1 MRRLISL
8 AVLLISFSIGSQ
20 ELNCK
25 LVVNAQQTGNENVQ
39 VFKTLEKQLNEFVN
53 NTRWTSKNFKIQER
67 IECSMVINVQNY
79 QSDAFQASIQIQ
91 SARPIYN
98 AFYASSLYNFNDKDF
113 NFNYLEY
120 QNLNFNTTQFESN
133 LVSVIAF
140 HVYMILGMDADSFEL
155 DGGDIYYK
163 QARDIVSYSQQSN
176 FKGWEPPAGGA
187 QTRSALISNVL
198 SPTFKEFHSVLFN
211 YHFNGLDVMVK
222 DVKAAKTALVSSLME
237 LDRLNQRRPNSF
249 LLRVFFDAKADEIS
263 DVFSDGPNVNIA
275 NLVSMLSKV
284 APMYSSKWKN
294 IKF

>member
-155 DGGDIYYK
+155 NGGDIYYK

-176 FKGWEPPAGGA
+176 FKGWEPPTGGA

-211 YHFNGLDVMVK
+211 YHFNGLDVMAK
-222 DVKAAKTALVSSLME
+222 DVKKGKTAIVSSLME
-237 LDRLNQRRPNSF
+237 LESLNKRRPNSF

-263 DVFSDGPNVNIA
+263 DIFSGGPNVNIA
-275 NLVSMLSKV
+275 DLASMLSKV
-284 APMYSSKWKN
+284 APMHSNKWKN

>member
-176 FKGWEPPAGGA
+176 FKGWEPPTGGA

-211 YHFNGLDVMVK
+211 YHFNGLDVMAK
-222 DVKAAKTALVSSLME
+222 DVKKGKTAIVSSLME
-237 LDRLNQRRPNSF
+237 LESLNKRRPNSF

-263 DVFSDGPNVNIA
+263 DIFSGGPNVNIA
-275 NLVSMLSKV
+275 DLASMLSKV
-284 APMYSSKWKN
+284 APMHSNKWKN

>member
-155 DGGDIYYK
+155 NGGDIYYK

-176 FKGWEPPAGGA
+176 FKGWEPPTGGA

-211 YHFNGLDVMVK
+211 YHFNGLDVMAK
-222 DVKAAKTALVSSLME
+222 DVKKGKTAIVSSLME
-237 LDRLNQRRPNSF
+237 LESLNKRRPNSF

-263 DVFSDGPNVNIA
+263 DIFSGGPNVNIA
-275 NLVSMLSKV
+275 DLASMLSKV
-284 APMYSSKWKN
+284 APMHSSKWKN
-294 IKF
+294 I

>member
-155 DGGDIYYK
+155 NGGDIYYK

-176 FKGWEPPAGGA
+176 FKGWEPPTGGA

-211 YHFNGLDVMVK
+211 YHFNGLDVMAK
-222 DVKAAKTALVSSLME
+222 DVKKGKTAIVSSLME
-237 LDRLNQRRPNSF
+237 LESLNKRRPNSF

-263 DVFSDGPNVNIA
+263 DIFSGGPNVNIA
-275 NLVSMLSKV
+275 DLASMLSKV
-284 APMYSSKWKN
+284 APMHSSKWKN

>member
-1 MRRLISL
+1 MRRLIFL
-8 AVLLISFSIGSQ
+8 AVLLISFSVGSQ

-53 NTRWTSKNFKIQER
+53 NTRWTSKIFKIQER

-79 QSDAFQASIQIQ
+79 QSDSFQASIQIQ

-176 FKGWEPPAGGA
+176 FKGWEPPTGGA

-211 YHFNGLDVMVK
+211 YHFNGLDVMAK
-222 DVKAAKTALVSSLME
+222 DVKKGKTAIVSSLME
-237 LDRLNQRRPNSF
+237 LESLNKRRPNSF

-263 DVFSDGPNVNIA
+263 DIFSGGPNVNIA
-275 NLVSMLSKV
+275 DLASMLSKV
-284 APMYSSKWKN
+284 APMHSSKWKN

>member
-1 MRRLISL
+1 MRRLIFL
-8 AVLLISFSIGSQ
+8 AVLLISFSVGSQ

-176 FKGWEPPAGGA
+176 FKGWEPPTGGA

-211 YHFNGLDVMVK
+211 YHFNGLDVMAK
-222 DVKAAKTALVSSLME
+222 DVKKGKTAIVSSLME
-237 LDRLNQRRPNSF
+237 LESLNKRRPNSF

-263 DVFSDGPNVNIA
+263 DIFSGGPNVNIA
-275 NLVSMLSKV
+275 DLVSMLSKV
-284 APMYSSKWKN
+284 APMHSNKWKN

>member
-53 NTRWTSKNFKIQER
+53 NTRWTSKNFKIHER

-155 DGGDIYYK
+155 NGGDIYYK

-176 FKGWEPPAGGA
+176 FKGWEPPTGGA

-211 YHFNGLDVMVK
+211 YHFNGLDVMAK
-222 DVKAAKTALVSSLME
+222 DVKKGKTAIVSSLME
-237 LDRLNQRRPNSF
+237 LESLNKRRPNSF

-263 DVFSDGPNVNIA
+263 DIFSGGPNVNIA
-275 NLVSMLSKV
+275 DLASMLSKV
-284 APMYSSKWKN
+284 APMHSSKWKN

>member
-1 MRRLISL
+1 MRNLVFLI
-8 AVLLISFSIGSQ
+8 ALLISFLLSSQ
-20 ELNCK
+20 ELNCT

-53 NTRWTSKNFKIQER
+53 NTRWTSKKFKTEER
-67 IECSMVINVQNY
+67 IECSMVITIQNY
-79 QSDAFQASIQIQ
+79 QSDAFQGSIQIQ
-91 SARPIYN
+91 SARPIHN
-98 AFYASSLYNFNDKDF
+98 AFYASPVYNFNDKDF

-140 HVYMILGMDADSFEL
+140 HVYMVLGMDADTFEL
-155 DGGDIYYK
+155 NGGAEYYK

-176 FKGWEPPAGGA
+176 LKGWEPPSGGD
-187 QTRSALISNVL
+187 QTRSALINNVL

-211 YHFNGLDVMVK
+211 YHLNGLDIMSK
-222 DVKAAKTALVSSLME
+222 DVKAGKKAVASSLME
-237 LDRLNQRRPNSF
+237 LDRLHKRRPNSF
-249 LLRVFFDAKADEIS
+249 LLRVFFDAKSDEIS

>member
-1 MRRLISL
+1 MHRLIFL
-8 AVLLISFSIGSQ
+8 AILLIFFSVGSQ

-53 NTRWTSKNFKIQER
+53 NTRWTSKNFKIHER

-91 SARPIYN
+91 SARPVHN
-98 AFYASSLYNFNDKDF
+98 ASYVSSLYNFNDKDF
-113 NFNYLEY
+113 SFNYLEY

-176 FKGWEPPAGGA
+176 FKGWEPPSGGA

-211 YHFNGLDVMVK
+211 YHFKGLDLMAK
-222 DVKAAKTALVSSLME
+222 DVKGAKTALVSSLME
-237 LDRLNQRRPNSF
+237 LDRLNKRRPNSF

-263 DVFSDGPNVNIA
+263 DIFSGGPNVNIA
-275 NLVSMLSKV
+275 DLTSMLFKV
-284 APMYSSKWKN
+284 APMHSNKWKN